1 MNKESKGSYK
11 KNSTKNNIKKKED
24 IQLEVETKSVTIDQK
39 LLQEV
44 TEYSKDAIP
53 NEAIG
58 LLGGKEIRKRELLV
72 TKIVLVTEGSEYS
85 VAFSDEDFNVFEKL
99 ADSEYC
105 IGWWHSHP
113 GYGLFLSQTDIQTQI
128 FSFQMTH
135 ELSVALV
142 VDPKDIDT
150 NGLAKFQ
157 FFQAVA
163 NSRKN
168 FFHYKEVA
176 SFVQI

>member
-1 MNKESKGSYK
+1 MNKEPIE
-11 KNSTKNNIKKKED
+11 NSDRKSPRRDIEKKED
-24 IQLEVETKSVTIDQK
+24 ILLEVETKSVTIDQK
-39 LLQEV
+39 LLQDI

-58 LLGGKEIRKRELLV
+58 LLGGKEIGDKELIV
-72 TKIVLVTEGSEYS
+72 TRVVLVTEGSEYNVS
-85 VAFSDEDFNVFEKL
+85 FSEEDFNAFEEMT
-99 ADSEYC
+99 DSEYC

-113 GYGLFLSQTDIQTQI
+113 GYGLFLSQTDIHTQI
-128 FSFQMTH
+128 FSFQMAH

-150 NGLAKFQ
+150 NGLAKYQ
-157 FFQAVA
+157 FFQVIAD
-163 NSRKN
+163 SRKN

-176 SFVQI
+176 SYTKT